1 MSLAGKRAIVTGAAG
16 GIGSV
21 VARRLAGAGAALA
34 LADLKLDAVEA
45 VAAELRAGG
54 AEATAVAL
62 DLSDLDGVGPVIDE
76 AAAALGG
83 VDILVNNAGIGVQ
96 GPILEH
102 TVADFERVYRIN
114 VFGLFATLKAAA
126 ARMVDQGQGGRI
138 VNIASTAGMRGLAHR
153 AAYGSSKAAVVN
165 LTQVAAVELAPHRIT
180 VNAISPGPIETE
192 MVRHMHPPA
201 TRAPWLARIPAGHY
215 GEPEDVADAVFY
227 LVGPG
232 AGFVTGHVLCV
243 DGGFTGTGLILPEE
257 RGAAHGA

>member
-1 MSLAGKRAIVTGAAG
+1 M
-16 GIGSV
+16 
-21 VARRLAGAGAALA
+21 
-34 LADLKLDAVEA
+34 
-45 VAAELRAGG
+45 
-54 AEATAVAL
+54 
-62 DLSDLDGVGPVIDE
+62 
-76 AAAALGG
+76 
-83 VDILVNNAGIGVQ
+83 Q

-126 ARMVDQGQGGRI
+126 SRMVLQGTGGRI

-215 GEPEDVADAVFY
+215 GQPEDVADAVFY
-227 LVGPG
+227 LAGPG

-257 RGAAHGA
+257 KGDGRERVG